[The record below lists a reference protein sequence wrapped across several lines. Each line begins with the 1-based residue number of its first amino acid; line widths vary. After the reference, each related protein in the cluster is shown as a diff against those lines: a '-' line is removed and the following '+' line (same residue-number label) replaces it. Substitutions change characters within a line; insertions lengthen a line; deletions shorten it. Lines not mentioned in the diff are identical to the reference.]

1 MMNFWQI
8 QDFQT
13 KKSVGA
19 PIAPTSLV
27 PLIMLLL
34 LYISTYV
41 RVAQFAKVHL
51 VFKFRTVLKS

>member
-8 QDFQT
+8 RDFET

-41 RVAQFAKVHL
+41 RVAQFAKVHPI
-51 VFKFRTVLKS
+51 FKF

>member
-8 QDFQT
+8 RDFET

-34 LYISTYV
+34 LYISTYADIIELP
-41 RVAQFAKVHL
+41 RISLALMGASK
-51 VFKFRTVLKS
+51 